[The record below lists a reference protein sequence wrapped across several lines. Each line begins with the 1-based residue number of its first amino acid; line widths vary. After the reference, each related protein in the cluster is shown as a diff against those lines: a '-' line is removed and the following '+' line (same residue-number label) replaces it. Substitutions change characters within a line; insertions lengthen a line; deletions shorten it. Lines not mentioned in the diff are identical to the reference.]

1 MNKKHRALAILE
13 GHEEAFFEAELK
25 AASQDVAT
33 EAPESDLLQIVEGV
47 GVVSVKGRLTNTNSP
62 YNSFFGL
69 VSYDQIREAAVEALN
84 SDVMTLLFDV
94 DTPGGSVAGMRGLA
108 DFIEA
113 VEVPTVFHTSAT
125 MASAGIF
132 LGLSGDY
139 IFSDDMAEVGSVG
152 VVLTTYDYTEAMKK
166 EGVSAEVFRS
176 GKHKQAGTSVEKL
189 SPENKK
195 YIQGQVDT
203 YAGKFFS
210 YVEERRGMSRQTL
223 IDNEIATG
231 RTFIGEQAVAAGLVD
246 MIMTFDEA
254 LSYSY
259 YLGKKMLD
267 KQAQVVDYY
276 GSSQKIYGSSSEHGG
291 NMSKKTMSMQ
301 ALAALVA
308 GDPVIE
314 PADVKAEADATLV
327 DVKAEAD
334 VAPEAVVD
342 PAVKD
347 LTDKLAISETA
358 VKDLTD
364 KLTANE
370 VLASALTAKVE
381 AADKLAK
388 IVASQISTM
397 RTALSLTAV
406 DLSEFSADN
415 IVREYEAVTGTFIK
429 AFPVGGVVP
438 KATEIKKEVAGR
450 DEIRNYAA
458 LGF

>member
-1 MNKKHRALAILE
+1 MNKKYRALAILE

-47 GVVSVKGRLTNTNSP
+47 GVISIKGRLTNTNSR
-62 YNSFFGL
+62 YNSYHSL

-84 SDVMTLLFDV
+84 SDVMALLFDV

-113 VEVPTVFHTSAT
+113 VEVPTVFHTSST
-125 MASAGIF
+125 MASAGMF
-132 LGLSGDY
+132 LGLSGDH

-259 YLGKKMLD
+259 YLGKKILD

-291 NMSKKTMSMQ
+291 NMKKTMSMQ

-314 PADVKAEADATLV
+314 TPDVKADATPVDVKVEADAT
-327 DVKAEAD
+327 
-334 VAPEAVVD
+334 PEVVVD
-342 PAVKD
+342 PAIQD

-438 KATEIKKEVAGR
+438 KAVEVKKEVTGR